1 MATQRAT
8 TVGSFTRRSS
18 SISHHH
24 RRGFKA
30 DAKKKMMIKTYSSGT
45 MGMMNSRQVSNSHRR
60 RAKRGRTLLPVA
72 AAAAA
77 ASSGSSSDRR
87 TEEGR
92 RREEEDEKN
101 AATASEFQLS
111 PLEPSSAVGTHLRKI
126 LERDPNAFEEALD
139 EQLREWALDEEE
151 EEEEKNPTFFS
162 SSSSSQSSSS
172 SGSSAR
178 NTKEINGSLSRPAGS
193 SPKMK
198 KNNHPSTSA
207 SDFGDAEEEEEEDF
221 ASVKNVFSDRAFS
234 QLRKK
239 REVEDALYLCIAKKK
254 AMKGVEL
261 TNDFE
266 NVRLRRSGLV
276 KRCQV
281 LSSQFLPPGSE
292 DILNKHLIGVL
303 SNVSTN
309 GGLNPENFE
318 KYIPKVV
325 LAHVYQRSAAYGY
338 FLRRVEKRYKVERL
352 FSEKTTALVKEEKN
366 GEEDKHNKKKTESI
380 APTSNNNGL
389 KKTLNFRARPRLRK
403 RENDLAHGKV
413 EANSRNDEFCI
424 VDEAAGTRTC
434 VEPQLHSF
442 KAYIE
447 SLDPEVRAR
456 AARIESTEARGALER
471 HVEALFGAQASNSNE
486 LSERMRELELLITKT
501 STKRALSKN
510 EYGKNQQRN
519 ANDDNDD
526 EEEETDARLQTSY
539 FEIET
544 MEMTLDNLKHLVI
557 EACAFGGE
565 LAVAEDRFDGI
576 DGGVLHR

>member
-1 MATQRAT
+1 MLLTRPKSVENILL
-8 TVGSFTRRSS
+8 VGPGAVKKSR
-18 SISHHH
+18 
-24 RRGFKA
+24 RRGKIIILA
-30 DAKKKMMIKTYSSGT
+30 HQ
-45 MGMMNSRQVSNSHRR
+45 NRRQVSSRR
-60 RAKRGRTLLPVA
+60 RLIKA
-72 AAAAA
+72 AAT
-77 ASSGSSSDRR
+77 SSSSS
-87 TEEGR
+87 EESKNDPAFD
-92 RREEEDEKN
+92 EEKERN
-101 AATASEFQLS
+101 FTASAFQLS
-111 PLEPSSAVGTHLRKI
+111 PMQPSSAVGTHLRNV
-126 LERDPNAFEEALD
+126 LERDPNAFEDALEKQLRLWAEALG
-139 EQLREWALDEEE
+139 
-151 EEEEKNPTFFS
+151 EEEEKEE
-162 SSSSSQSSSS
+162 
-172 SGSSAR
+172 
-178 NTKEINGSLSRPAGS
+178 KEKTTALV
-193 SPKMK
+193 K
-198 KNNHPSTSA
+198 
-207 SDFGDAEEEEEEDF
+207 EEEDKEEDLN
-221 ASVKNVFSDRAFS
+221 ATNNVNVFSDRAFS
-234 QLRKK
+234 KLRKK
-239 REVEDALYLCIAKKK
+239 REVEDALYLCVAEKK
-254 AMKGVEL
+254 AQRGVEL
-261 TNDFE
+261 TIDFE

-281 LSSQFLPPGSE
+281 LSSEFLPAGSE

-338 FLRRVEKRYKVERL
+338 FLRRVEKRYNVERL
-352 FSEKTTALVKEEKN
+352 FSEKTTALVKEEKEK
-366 GEEDKHNKKKTESI
+366 EEKRGKSAESI
-380 APTSNNNGL
+380 APPSNNNNGL
-389 KKTLNFRARPRLRK
+389 KRTLNFRARPRLRK
-403 RENDLAHGKV
+403 RENDIAHGKV
-413 EANSRNDEFCI
+413 EAGNRNDEFCI

-456 AARIESTEARGALER
+456 AARIESAEARGALER

-510 EYGKNQQRN
+510 EYGRN
-519 ANDDNDD
+519 RESDDDD
-526 EEEETDARLQTSY
+526 DEEETDARLRTSY

-576 DGGVLHR
+576 DGGVLNR

>member
-1 MATQRAT
+1 MTSLARLAASNANNA
-8 TVGSFTRRSS
+8 SF
-18 SISHHH
+18 I
-24 RRGFKA
+24 A
-30 DAKKKMMIKTYSSGT
+30 PSSGKNGKPFSTSENKNKT
-45 MGMMNSRQVSNSHRR
+45 MMMMPTMMMGNSRQVSSHRGHR
-60 RAKRGRTLLPVA
+60 RGRGKRARA
-72 AAAAA
+72 AGSS
-77 ASSGSSSDRR
+77 ASSSSS
-87 TEEGR
+87 
-92 RREEEDEKN
+92 EEEKKL
-101 AATASEFQLS
+101 AIASEFQLS
-111 PLEPSSAVGTHLRKI
+111 PLEPSSAVGTHLKKV
-126 LERDPNAFEEALD
+126 LERDPNRFEEELD
-139 EQLREWALDEEE
+139 KQLRAWVEERELD
-151 EEEEKNPTFFS
+151 KNTNAASPS
-162 SSSSSQSSSS
+162 SSSSSSSSS
-172 SGSSAR
+172 SIGR
-178 NTKEINGSLSRPAGS
+178 MNTIDNNKEMNENLSSRPTGS
-193 SPKMK
+193 SPTK
-198 KNNHPSTSA
+198 KKKKKIPSSEST
-207 SDFGDAEEEEEEDF
+207 GDSNEEVDIF
-221 ASVKNVFSDRAFS
+221 ASGMFSDQAFS
-234 QLRKK
+234 RLRKK

-261 TNDFE
+261 THDFE

-338 FLRRVEKRYKVERL
+338 FLRRVEKRYNVERL
-352 FSEKTTALVKEEKN
+352 FSEKTMALTNDEES
-366 GEEDKHNKKKTESI
+366 ETEHNSKKLISPPQSK
-380 APTSNNNGL
+380 NGL
-389 KKTLNFRARPRLRK
+389 KRTLNFRAQPRLRK
-403 RENDLAHGKV
+403 RENDIVHGKTKGR
-413 EANSRNDEFCI
+413 SRKDEFCV

-434 VEPQLHSF
+434 IEPQLYSF

-456 AARIESTEARGALER
+456 AARIESVEARGALER

-501 STKRALSKN
+501 STKRALSKR
-510 EYGKNQQRN
+510 EYEKNPQRKN
-519 ANDDNDD
+519 ACED
-526 EEEETDARLQTSY
+526 EEDEEETDARLQTSY

-565 LAVAEDRFDGI
+565 LAVVEDRFDGI
-576 DGGVLHR
+576 EGGVLNQ

>member
-1 MATQRAT
+1 MLLARPRVDTLLVRA
-8 TVGSFTRRSS
+8 GGLKSRRDK
-18 SISHHH
+18 IIIAHHQQN
-24 RRGFKA
+24 R
-30 DAKKKMMIKTYSSGT
+30 
-45 MGMMNSRQVSNSHRR
+45 RQVSSRR
-60 RAKRGRTLLPVA
+60 RLITQKA
-72 AAAAA
+72 AAT
-77 ASSGSSSDRR
+77 SSSDSSKNDSSF
-87 TEEGR
+87 
-92 RREEEDEKN
+92 DEN
-101 AATASEFQLS
+101 ERNFTASAFQLS
-111 PLEPSSAVGTHLRKI
+111 PMQPSSAVGTHLREV
-126 LERDPNAFEEALD
+126 LERDPNAFEDAL
-139 EQLREWALDEEE
+139 EKQLRLWGEASGEEE
-151 EEEEKNPTFFS
+151 GKEEKEKTTALVKEEEDK
-162 SSSSSQSSSS
+162 
-172 SGSSAR
+172 
-178 NTKEINGSLSRPAGS
+178 
-193 SPKMK
+193 
-198 KNNHPSTSA
+198 
-207 SDFGDAEEEEEEDF
+207 EEDF
-221 ASVKNVFSDRAFS
+221 ATNNVNVFSDRAFS
-234 QLRKK
+234 KLRKK
-239 REVEDALYLCIAKKK
+239 REVEDALYLCVAEKK
-254 AMKGVEL
+254 ATRGVEL
-261 TNDFE
+261 TIDFE

-281 LSSQFLPPGSE
+281 LSSEFLPAGSE

-338 FLRRVEKRYKVERL
+338 FLRRVEKRYNVERL
-352 FSEKTTALVKEEKN
+352 FSEKTTALVKEEK
-366 GEEDKHNKKKTESI
+366 EEEEEEEKRGKSAESI
-380 APTSNNNGL
+380 APPSNTNNGL
-389 KKTLNFRARPRLRK
+389 KRTLNFRARPRLRK
-403 RENDLAHGKV
+403 RENDIAHGKV
-413 EANSRNDEFCI
+413 EAGNRNDEFCI

-456 AARIESTEARGALER
+456 AARIESAEARGALER

-510 EYGKNQQRN
+510 EYGRN
-519 ANDDNDD
+519 RESDDDD
-526 EEEETDARLQTSY
+526 DEEETDARLRTSY

-576 DGGVLHR
+576 DGGVLNR

>member
-1 MATQRAT
+1 M
-8 TVGSFTRRSS
+8 
-18 SISHHH
+18 
-24 RRGFKA
+24 
-30 DAKKKMMIKTYSSGT
+30 MMIKNSSGT
-45 MGMMNSRQVSNSHRR
+45 MMMMNSRQVSNSHHRR
-60 RAKRGRTLLPVA
+60 RAKRGTLLPV

-77 ASSGSSSDRR
+77 ASSGSSSDRS
-87 TEEGR
+87 TKG
-92 RREEEDEKN
+92 REEEEKN
-101 AATASEFQLS
+101 ATASEFQLS
-111 PLEPSSAVGTHLRKI
+111 PLEPSSAVGTYLRKV

-139 EQLREWALDEEE
+139 EQLRAWALEE
-151 EEEEKNPTFFS
+151 EEEEKNSTFS
-162 SSSSSQSSSS
+162 SSSSSQSPSS

-193 SPKMK
+193 SPTTK

-207 SDFGDAEEEEEEDF
+207 SDFGDAEEEEEEEDF

-366 GEEDKHNKKKTESI
+366 GEEDKHNEKKTESI

-413 EANSRNDEFCI
+413 EANGRNDEFCI

-519 ANDDNDD
+519 ANDDIDD

-565 LAVAEDRFDGI
+565 LAIAEDRFDGI

>member
-1 MATQRAT
+1 MAQRAT
-8 TVGSFTRRSS
+8 TVGSFTHRSS
-18 SISHHH
+18 SISYHQ
-24 RRGFKA
+24 RGKA
-30 DAKKKMMIKTYSSGT
+30 DAKKTKMIKNSMPMMT
-45 MGMMNSRQVSNSHRR
+45 MMKNSRQVSNSHHRRR
-60 RAKRGRTLLPVA
+60 RAKRGTLLAV
-72 AAAAA
+72 AAAA
-77 ASSGSSSDRR
+77 ASSGS
-87 TEEGR
+87 TKG
-92 RREEEDEKN
+92 RREEDEEEKN
-101 AATASEFQLS
+101 ATASEFQLS
-111 PLEPSSAVGTHLRKI
+111 PLEPSSAVGTHLRKV

-139 EQLREWALDEEE
+139 EQLRAWALEEEE
-151 EEEEKNPTFFS
+151 EEEEKNSTF

-172 SGSSAR
+172 TSGSSAR

-193 SPKMK
+193 SPTKK

-207 SDFGDAEEEEEEDF
+207 SDFGDAGEEEEEEDF

-456 AARIESTEARGALER
+456 AARIESVEARGALER

-565 LAVAEDRFDGI
+565 LAVAEERFDGI

>member
-1 MATQRAT
+1 MLLTRPRVENT
-8 TVGSFTRRSS
+8 LLVGPGGVNS
-18 SISHHH
+18 
-24 RRGFKA
+24 RRGKIIIA
-30 DAKKKMMIKTYSSGT
+30 HQ
-45 MGMMNSRQVSNSHRR
+45 NRRQVSSHRR
-60 RAKRGRTLLPVA
+60 LIKA
-72 AAAAA
+72 AAT
-77 ASSGSSSDRR
+77 SSSLESKNDSFD
-87 TEEGR
+87 EENER
-92 RREEEDEKN
+92 N
-101 AATASEFQLS
+101 MTASAFQLS
-111 PLEPSSAVGTHLRKI
+111 PMQPSSAVGTHLRNV
-126 LERDPNAFEEALD
+126 LERDPNAFED
-139 EQLREWALDEEE
+139 ELEKQLRLWAAALG
-151 EEEEKNPTFFS
+151 EEEEKEE
-162 SSSSSQSSSS
+162 
-172 SGSSAR
+172 
-178 NTKEINGSLSRPAGS
+178 KEKTTALV
-193 SPKMK
+193 K
-198 KNNHPSTSA
+198 
-207 SDFGDAEEEEEEDF
+207 EEEDKEEDIN
-221 ASVKNVFSDRAFS
+221 ATNNVSVFSDRAFS
-234 QLRKK
+234 KLRRK
-239 REVEDALYLCIAKKK
+239 REVEDALYLCVAEKK
-254 AMKGVEL
+254 AQRGVEL
-261 TNDFE
+261 TIDFE

-281 LSSQFLPPGSE
+281 LSSEFLPAGSE

-338 FLRRVEKRYKVERL
+338 FLRRVEKRYNVERL
-352 FSEKTTALVKEEKN
+352 FSEKTTAFIEEEKEE
-366 GEEDKHNKKKTESI
+366 EEKRGKSAESI
-380 APTSNNNGL
+380 APPSNINGL
-389 KKTLNFRARPRLRK
+389 KRTLNFRARARLRK
-403 RENDLAHGKV
+403 RENDIAHGKV
-413 EANSRNDEFCI
+413 EAGNRNDEFCI

-456 AARIESTEARGALER
+456 AARIESAEARGALER

-510 EYGKNQQRN
+510 EYGRN
-519 ANDDNDD
+519 RESDDDD
-526 EEEETDARLQTSY
+526 DDEETDARLRTSY

-576 DGGVLHR
+576 DGGVLNR

>member
-1 MATQRAT
+1 M
-8 TVGSFTRRSS
+8 
-18 SISHHH
+18 
-24 RRGFKA
+24 
-30 DAKKKMMIKTYSSGT
+30 MMIKTYSSGT
-45 MGMMNSRQVSNSHRR
+45 MGTMMNSRQVSNSHRR
-60 RAKRGRTLLPVA
+60 RAKRGTLLPV

-92 RREEEDEKN
+92 REEEEEKK

-139 EQLREWALDEEE
+139 EQLRVWALE
-151 EEEEKNPTFFS
+151 EEEEKNSTF
-162 SSSSSQSSSS
+162 SSSQSSSS
-172 SGSSAR
+172 TSGSSAR

-193 SPKMK
+193 SPTTK

-434 VEPQLHSF
+434 VEPQLHTF

>member
-1 MATQRAT
+1 MLLTRPRVENT
-8 TVGSFTRRSS
+8 LLVGPGGVKS
-18 SISHHH
+18 
-24 RRGFKA
+24 RRGKIIVVA
-30 DAKKKMMIKTYSSGT
+30 
-45 MGMMNSRQVSNSHRR
+45 NHRQNRRQVSSRR
-60 RAKRGRTLLPVA
+60 RLITQKA
-72 AAAAA
+72 AAT
-77 ASSGSSSDRR
+77 SSSDSSKNDSSF
-87 TEEGR
+87 
-92 RREEEDEKN
+92 DEN
-101 AATASEFQLS
+101 ERNFTASAFQLS
-111 PLEPSSAVGTHLRKI
+111 PMQPSSAVGTHLREV
-126 LERDPNAFEEALD
+126 LERDPNAFEDALEKQLRLWAEALG
-139 EQLREWALDEEE
+139 E
-151 EEEEKNPTFFS
+151 EEEEKEE
-162 SSSSSQSSSS
+162 
-172 SGSSAR
+172 
-178 NTKEINGSLSRPAGS
+178 KEKTTALV
-193 SPKMK
+193 K
-198 KNNHPSTSA
+198 
-207 SDFGDAEEEEEEDF
+207 EEEDKEEDF
-221 ASVKNVFSDRAFS
+221 ATNNVNVFSDRAFS
-234 QLRKK
+234 KLRKK
-239 REVEDALYLCIAKKK
+239 REVEDALYLCVAEKK
-254 AMKGVEL
+254 ATRGVEL
-261 TNDFE
+261 TIDFE

-281 LSSQFLPPGSE
+281 LSSEFLPAGSE

-338 FLRRVEKRYKVERL
+338 FLRRVEKRYNVERL
-352 FSEKTTALVKEEKN
+352 FSEKTTAFIEEEKEE
-366 GEEDKHNKKKTESI
+366 EEKRGKSAESI
-380 APTSNNNGL
+380 APTSNNNNGL
-389 KKTLNFRARPRLRK
+389 KRTLNFRARPRLRK
-403 RENDLAHGKV
+403 RENDIAHGKV
-413 EANSRNDEFCI
+413 EAGNRNDEFCI

-456 AARIESTEARGALER
+456 AARIESAEARGALER

-510 EYGKNQQRN
+510 EYGRN
-519 ANDDNDD
+519 RESDDDD
-526 EEEETDARLQTSY
+526 DEEETDARLRTSY

-576 DGGVLHR
+576 DGGVLNR

>member
-1 MATQRAT
+1 MMATT
-8 TVGSFTRRSS
+8 TTTLSS
-18 SISHHH
+18 SSTTTSSSVLLTRPKSVENILLVGPGGVKKSR
-24 RRGFKA
+24 RRGKIIILA
-30 DAKKKMMIKTYSSGT
+30 HQ
-45 MGMMNSRQVSNSHRR
+45 NRRQVSSRR
-60 RAKRGRTLLPVA
+60 RLIKA
-72 AAAAA
+72 AAT
-77 ASSGSSSDRR
+77 SSSSS
-87 TEEGR
+87 EESKNDPPFD
-92 RREEEDEKN
+92 EEKERN
-101 AATASEFQLS
+101 FTASAFQLS
-111 PLEPSSAVGTHLRKI
+111 PMQPSSAVGTHLRNV
-126 LERDPNAFEEALD
+126 LERDPNAFEDALEKQLRLWAEALG
-139 EQLREWALDEEE
+139 
-151 EEEEKNPTFFS
+151 EEEEKEE
-162 SSSSSQSSSS
+162 
-172 SGSSAR
+172 
-178 NTKEINGSLSRPAGS
+178 KEKTTALV
-193 SPKMK
+193 K
-198 KNNHPSTSA
+198 
-207 SDFGDAEEEEEEDF
+207 EEEDKEEDLN
-221 ASVKNVFSDRAFS
+221 ATNNVNVFSDRAFS
-234 QLRKK
+234 KLRKK
-239 REVEDALYLCIAKKK
+239 REVEDALYLCVAEKK
-254 AMKGVEL
+254 AQRGVEL
-261 TNDFE
+261 TIDFE

-281 LSSQFLPPGSE
+281 LSSEFLPAGSE

-338 FLRRVEKRYKVERL
+338 FLRRVEKRYNVERL
-352 FSEKTTALVKEEKN
+352 FSEKTTALVKEEK
-366 GEEDKHNKKKTESI
+366 EEKRGKSAESI
-380 APTSNNNGL
+380 APPSNNNNGL
-389 KKTLNFRARPRLRK
+389 KRTLNFRARPRLRK
-403 RENDLAHGKV
+403 RENDIAHGKV
-413 EANSRNDEFCI
+413 EAGNRNDEFCI

-456 AARIESTEARGALER
+456 AARIESAEARGALER

-510 EYGKNQQRN
+510 EYGRN
-519 ANDDNDD
+519 RESDDDD
-526 EEEETDARLQTSY
+526 DEEETDARLRTSY

-576 DGGVLHR
+576 DGGVLNR

>member
-1 MATQRAT
+1 MLLTRPKSVENILLVGPGGVKKSRRRGKIIILAHQNRLQVSSRRRLIKAAAT
-8 TVGSFTRRSS
+8 SS
-18 SISHHH
+18 S
-24 RRGFKA
+24 
-30 DAKKKMMIKTYSSGT
+30 SS
-45 MGMMNSRQVSNSHRR
+45 
-60 RAKRGRTLLPVA
+60 
-72 AAAAA
+72 
-77 ASSGSSSDRR
+77 
-87 TEEGR
+87 EESKNDPPFD
-92 RREEEDEKN
+92 EEKERN
-101 AATASEFQLS
+101 FTASAFQLS
-111 PLEPSSAVGTHLRKI
+111 PMQPSSAVGTHLRNV
-126 LERDPNAFEEALD
+126 LERDPNAFEDALEKQLRLWAEALG
-139 EQLREWALDEEE
+139 
-151 EEEEKNPTFFS
+151 EEEEKEE
-162 SSSSSQSSSS
+162 
-172 SGSSAR
+172 
-178 NTKEINGSLSRPAGS
+178 KEKTTALV
-193 SPKMK
+193 K
-198 KNNHPSTSA
+198 
-207 SDFGDAEEEEEEDF
+207 EEEDKEEDLN
-221 ASVKNVFSDRAFS
+221 ATNNVNVFSDRAFS
-234 QLRKK
+234 KLRKK
-239 REVEDALYLCIAKKK
+239 REVEDALYLCVAEKK
-254 AMKGVEL
+254 AQRGVEL
-261 TNDFE
+261 TIDFE

-281 LSSQFLPPGSE
+281 LSSEFLPAGSE

-338 FLRRVEKRYKVERL
+338 FLRRVEKRYNVERL
-352 FSEKTTALVKEEKN
+352 FSEKTTALVKEEKEK
-366 GEEDKHNKKKTESI
+366 EEKRGKSAESI
-380 APTSNNNGL
+380 APPSNNNNGL
-389 KKTLNFRARPRLRK
+389 KRTLNFRARPRLRK
-403 RENDLAHGKV
+403 RENDIAHGKV
-413 EANSRNDEFCI
+413 EAGNRNDEFCI

-456 AARIESTEARGALER
+456 AARIESAEARGALER

-510 EYGKNQQRN
+510 EYGRN
-519 ANDDNDD
+519 RESDDDD
-526 EEEETDARLQTSY
+526 DEEETDARLRTSY

-576 DGGVLHR
+576 DGGVLNR

>member
-1 MATQRAT
+1 MLLTRPRVENT
-8 TVGSFTRRSS
+8 LLVGPGGVNS
-18 SISHHH
+18 
-24 RRGFKA
+24 RRGKIIIA
-30 DAKKKMMIKTYSSGT
+30 HQ
-45 MGMMNSRQVSNSHRR
+45 NRRQVSSHRR
-60 RAKRGRTLLPVA
+60 LIKA
-72 AAAAA
+72 AAT
-77 ASSGSSSDRR
+77 SSSLESKNDSFD
-87 TEEGR
+87 EENER
-92 RREEEDEKN
+92 N
-101 AATASEFQLS
+101 MTASAFQLS
-111 PLEPSSAVGTHLRKI
+111 PMQPSSAVGTHLRNV
-126 LERDPNAFEEALD
+126 LERDPNAFEDAL
-139 EQLREWALDEEE
+139 EKQLRLWAAALG
-151 EEEEKNPTFFS
+151 EEEEKEE
-162 SSSSSQSSSS
+162 
-172 SGSSAR
+172 
-178 NTKEINGSLSRPAGS
+178 KEKTTALV
-193 SPKMK
+193 K
-198 KNNHPSTSA
+198 
-207 SDFGDAEEEEEEDF
+207 EEEDKEEDIN
-221 ASVKNVFSDRAFS
+221 ATNNVSVFSDRAFS
-234 QLRKK
+234 KLRRK
-239 REVEDALYLCIAKKK
+239 REVEDALYLCVAEKK
-254 AMKGVEL
+254 AQRGVEL
-261 TNDFE
+261 TIDFE

-281 LSSQFLPPGSE
+281 LSSEFLPAGSE

-338 FLRRVEKRYKVERL
+338 FLRRVEKRYNVERL
-352 FSEKTTALVKEEKN
+352 FSEKTTALVKEEK
-366 GEEDKHNKKKTESI
+366 EEEEKRGKSAESI
-380 APTSNNNGL
+380 APPSNNNGL
-389 KKTLNFRARPRLRK
+389 KRTLNFRARPRLRK
-403 RENDLAHGKV
+403 RENDIAHGKV
-413 EANSRNDEFCI
+413 EAGNRNDEFCI

-456 AARIESTEARGALER
+456 AARIESAEARGALER

-510 EYGKNQQRN
+510 EYGRN
-519 ANDDNDD
+519 RESDDDD
-526 EEEETDARLQTSY
+526 DDEETDARLRTSY

-576 DGGVLHR
+576 DGGVLNR

>member
-1 MATQRAT
+1 MLLARPRVDTLLVRA
-8 TVGSFTRRSS
+8 GGLKSRRDK
-18 SISHHH
+18 IIIAHHQQN
-24 RRGFKA
+24 R
-30 DAKKKMMIKTYSSGT
+30 
-45 MGMMNSRQVSNSHRR
+45 RQVSSHRR
-60 RAKRGRTLLPVA
+60 LITRKA
-72 AAAAA
+72 AAT
-77 ASSGSSSDRR
+77 SSLEESSKNDDSSF
-87 TEEGR
+87 EENER
-92 RREEEDEKN
+92 N
-101 AATASEFQLS
+101 FTASAFQLS
-111 PLEPSSAVGTHLRKI
+111 PMQPSSAVGTHLREV
-126 LERDPNAFEEALD
+126 LERDPNAFEDELEKQLRLWEEAL
-139 EQLREWALDEEE
+139 
-151 EEEEKNPTFFS
+151 EEEEKEE
-162 SSSSSQSSSS
+162 
-172 SGSSAR
+172 
-178 NTKEINGSLSRPAGS
+178 KEKTTALV
-193 SPKMK
+193 K
-198 KNNHPSTSA
+198 
-207 SDFGDAEEEEEEDF
+207 EEDKEEEEDLN
-221 ASVKNVFSDRAFS
+221 ATNVNVFSDRAFS
-234 QLRKK
+234 QLRRK
-239 REVEDALYLCIAKKK
+239 REVEDALYLCIAQKK
-254 AMKGVEL
+254 ATRGVEL
-261 TNDFE
+261 TIDFE

-281 LSSQFLPPGSE
+281 LSSQFLPAGSE

-338 FLRRVEKRYKVERL
+338 FLRRVEKRYNVERL
-352 FSEKTTALVKEEKN
+352 FSEKTTALVKEEK
-366 GEEDKHNKKKTESI
+366 EEEEEEEKRKSAESI
-380 APTSNNNGL
+380 APPSNNNGL
-389 KKTLNFRARPRLRK
+389 KRTLNFRARPRLRK
-403 RENDLAHGKV
+403 RENDIAHGKV
-413 EANSRNDEFCI
+413 EAGNRNDEFCI

-456 AARIESTEARGALER
+456 AARIESAEARGALER

-510 EYGKNQQRN
+510 EYGRNRQRS
-519 ANDDNDD
+519 ANDDDDDD
-526 EEEETDARLQTSY
+526 EEEETDARLRTSY

-576 DGGVLHR
+576 DGGVLNR

>member
-1 MATQRAT
+1 M
-8 TVGSFTRRSS
+8 
-18 SISHHH
+18 
-24 RRGFKA
+24 
-30 DAKKKMMIKTYSSGT
+30 MMIKTYSSGT
-45 MGMMNSRQVSNSHRR
+45 MGTMMNSRQVSNSHRR
-60 RAKRGRTLLPVA
+60 RAKRGTLLAV
-72 AAAAA
+72 AAAA

-92 RREEEDEKN
+92 REEEEEKK

-139 EQLREWALDEEE
+139 EQLRVWALE
-151 EEEEKNPTFFS
+151 EEEEKNSTF
-162 SSSSSQSSSS
+162 SSSQSSSS
-172 SGSSAR
+172 TSGSSAR

-193 SPKMK
+193 SPTKK

>member
-1 MATQRAT
+1 MLLARPR
-8 TVGSFTRRSS
+8 VE
-18 SISHHH
+18 
-24 RRGFKA
+24 
-30 DAKKKMMIKTYSSGT
+30 
-45 MGMMNSRQVSNSHRR
+45 N
-60 RAKRGRTLLPVA
+60 TLLPVGPGGVNSRPRGKIIFARQNRRQVSRLRRLIKA
-72 AAAAA
+72 AAT
-77 ASSGSSSDRR
+77 SSSSSFEASKKDSPFD
-87 TEEGR
+87 EENER
-92 RREEEDEKN
+92 N
-101 AATASEFQLS
+101 FTSSSAFQLS
-111 PLEPSSAVGTHLRKI
+111 PMQPSSAVGTHLRNV
-126 LERDPNAFEEALD
+126 LERDPNAFEDALEKQLRLWAEALG
-139 EQLREWALDEEE
+139 E
-151 EEEEKNPTFFS
+151 EEEEKEE
-162 SSSSSQSSSS
+162 
-172 SGSSAR
+172 
-178 NTKEINGSLSRPAGS
+178 KEKTTALV
-193 SPKMK
+193 K
-198 KNNHPSTSA
+198 
-207 SDFGDAEEEEEEDF
+207 EEEDKEEDVN
-221 ASVKNVFSDRAFS
+221 ATNTVSVFSDRAFS
-234 QLRKK
+234 KLRKK
-239 REVEDALYLCIAKKK
+239 REVEDALYLCVAEKK
-254 AMKGVEL
+254 AQRGVEL
-261 TNDFE
+261 TIDFE

-281 LSSQFLPPGSE
+281 LSSEFLPAGSE

-338 FLRRVEKRYKVERL
+338 FLRRVEKRYNVERL
-352 FSEKTTALVKEEKN
+352 FSEKTTALVKEEK
-366 GEEDKHNKKKTESI
+366 EEEEEEEKRGKSAESI
-380 APTSNNNGL
+380 APPSNTNNGL
-389 KKTLNFRARPRLRK
+389 KRTLNFRARPRLRK
-403 RENDLAHGKV
+403 RENDIAHGKV
-413 EANSRNDEFCI
+413 EAGNRNDEFCI

-456 AARIESTEARGALER
+456 AARIESAEARGALER

-510 EYGKNQQRN
+510 EYGRN
-519 ANDDNDD
+519 RESDDDD
-526 EEEETDARLQTSY
+526 DEEETDARLRTSY

-576 DGGVLHR
+576 DGGVLNR

>member
-1 MATQRAT
+1 MMATTLSSSSSSSSVLLTRPRAENT
-8 TVGSFTRRSS
+8 LLVGPGGVKKSRRSK
-18 SISHHH
+18 IIIANQN
-24 RRGFKA
+24 R
-30 DAKKKMMIKTYSSGT
+30 
-45 MGMMNSRQVSNSHRR
+45 RQVSRHRR
-60 RAKRGRTLLPVA
+60 LIKA
-72 AAAAA
+72 AAT
-77 ASSGSSSDRR
+77 SSSFESKNDPPFD
-87 TEEGR
+87 EENER
-92 RREEEDEKN
+92 N
-101 AATASEFQLS
+101 FTASAFQLS
-111 PLEPSSAVGTHLRKI
+111 PMQPSSAVGTHLRNV
-126 LERDPNAFEEALD
+126 LERDPNAFEDALEKQLRLWAEALG
-139 EQLREWALDEEE
+139 
-151 EEEEKNPTFFS
+151 EEEEKEE
-162 SSSSSQSSSS
+162 
-172 SGSSAR
+172 
-178 NTKEINGSLSRPAGS
+178 KEKTTALV
-193 SPKMK
+193 K
-198 KNNHPSTSA
+198 
-207 SDFGDAEEEEEEDF
+207 EEDKEEDLN
-221 ASVKNVFSDRAFS
+221 ATNNVNVFSDRAFS
-234 QLRKK
+234 KLRKK
-239 REVEDALYLCIAKKK
+239 REVEDALYLCVAEKK
-254 AMKGVEL
+254 AQRGVEL
-261 TNDFE
+261 TIDFE

-281 LSSQFLPPGSE
+281 LSSEFLPAGSE

-338 FLRRVEKRYKVERL
+338 FLRRVEKRYNVERL
-352 FSEKTTALVKEEKN
+352 FSEKTTAFIEEEKEE
-366 GEEDKHNKKKTESI
+366 EEKRGKSAESI
-380 APTSNNNGL
+380 APPSNNNNGL
-389 KKTLNFRARPRLRK
+389 KRTLNFRARPRLRK
-403 RENDLAHGKV
+403 RENDIAHGKV
-413 EANSRNDEFCI
+413 EAGNRNDEFCI

-456 AARIESTEARGALER
+456 AARIESAEARGALER

-510 EYGKNQQRN
+510 EYGRN
-519 ANDDNDD
+519 RESDDDD
-526 EEEETDARLQTSY
+526 DEEETDARLRTSY

-576 DGGVLHR
+576 DGGVLNR